1 VVFAVVALA
10 LLLAIAFFYLTND
23 HRADRQADKVTQA
36 ASSVDDATR
45 VVGEAA
51 RNAAD
56 RLRNDH

>member
-1 VVFAVVALA
+1 VALA

-36 ASSVDDATR
+36 ASSVDDAAR